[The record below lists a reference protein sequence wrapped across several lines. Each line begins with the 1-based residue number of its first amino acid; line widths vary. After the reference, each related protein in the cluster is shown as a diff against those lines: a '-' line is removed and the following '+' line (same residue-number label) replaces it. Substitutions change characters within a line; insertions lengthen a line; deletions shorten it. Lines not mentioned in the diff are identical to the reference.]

1 MKTINKILCFV
12 FGHKYRIKRKIT
24 STIRELKCSRCKEEF
39 AMSDDSQCVLSLDD
53 EFRELNDELQEEKY
67 KVDFTIEFYPLTQRY
82 YPMYKGKYMQI
93 EYNTGIVKLK
103 EPYLFAYASFGLNE
117 EEADAIIA
125 RFKEQ
130 RLKQNVVIIKR

>member
-1 MKTINKILCFV
+1 MKAINKILCFV

-82 YPMYKGKYMQI
+82 YPKYKGKYMQI
-93 EYNTGIVKLK
+93 EYNVLRLCAVWEIEKQMLN
-103 EPYLFAYASFGLNE
+103 YAEKF
-117 EEADAIIA
+117 I
-125 RFKEQ
+125 
-130 RLKQNVVIIKR
+130 